1 MSTPKQAAKPK
12 ARIKLLNPSDPLFQV
27 VYFLQEDQIAAE
39 LDALHT
45 EMHRRHRSELTT
57 FALCSAV
64 LEQNFKVRSI
74 ANDLLKRGQL
84 LFAFAGSSA
93 LQGGAA

>member
-1 MSTPKQAAKPK
+1 MSTTKQAAKAK
-12 ARIKLLNPSDPLFQV
+12 ARIKLLEAGDPLFQV

-74 ANDLLKRGQL
+74 ANDLLKRGML

>member
-27 VYFLQEDQIAAE
+27 VYFLQEDQIEVE
-39 LDALHT
+39 LNALYR

-57 FALCSAV
+57 FATCSAA